1 MERAILKQLIVYS
14 GMSQKMISIRSG
26 VSETEISRCL
36 HTHTPSLLTLNKIA
50 SACGCSITLSIK
62 KN

>member
-1 MERAILKQLIVYS
+1 MERAILKQLIVFS

-26 VSETEISRCL
+26 VSEVSISRYL
-36 HTHTPSLLTLNKIA
+36 HTHTPSLTVLKKIA
-50 SACGCSITLSIK
+50 KACGCSIELSIK